1 MRENSDR
8 QTEIKNAVIV
18 SEEIIPGN
26 VWEGFCAKVG
36 AKPLPKI
43 AVDRSDGKLEF
54 YEDTMTRRFELHVSF
69 VGTQS
74 LFEMNREGF
83 LVYMERTFHES
94 VSQAMKKAREDLA
107 QIQAACAREKKADNE
122 KL

>member
-1 MRENSDR
+1 MRENTDR

-18 SEEIIPGN
+18 SEEIIPGD
-26 VWEGFCAKVG
+26 VWERFCAKVG

-43 AVDRSDGKLEF
+43 AADRSDGKLEL

-83 LVYMERTFHES
+83 LAYMERTFHES
-94 VSQAMKKAREDLA
+94 VSRAMKKAREDLA
-107 QIQAACAREKKADNE
+107 EIQAAQRKEQTE
-122 KL
+122 